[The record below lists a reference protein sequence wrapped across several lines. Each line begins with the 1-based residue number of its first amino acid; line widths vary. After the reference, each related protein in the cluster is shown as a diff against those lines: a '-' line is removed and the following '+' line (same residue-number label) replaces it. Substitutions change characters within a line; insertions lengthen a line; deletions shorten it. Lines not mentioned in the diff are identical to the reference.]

1 MPTVN
6 SNETTEV
13 APHRFVTEA
22 SELGLAPGDW
32 PTSLTTN
39 MGNGQPFILRTRRA
53 DGSAVYEQRFGCL
66 SLHVLND

>member
-1 MPTVN
+1 MPQVN
-6 SNETTEV
+6 SNESTEV

-22 SELGLAPGDW
+22 STLRLAPGDW

-39 MGNGQPFILRTRRA
+39 MGNGQPFIIRTRRT
-53 DGSAVYEQRFGCL
+53 DGSAVYHQRFGCL